1 MPNRCVDFQFL
12 AEPTHVNFGGKVHG
26 GMMMKWMD
34 QAGYACAVGWS
45 GAYCVTVSV
54 GAIRFQKPILVG
66 QIVHLHAQVVHTG
79 ISSIHVF
86 VSADATDPKTAL
98 QCETNHCM
106 ISFVAT
112 DETGKIIPAPK
123 WQPQTANDMLLE
135 RYAIAMKSLSIQAEE
150 MLNFRDASLCLS
162 KWSTN

>member
-34 QAGYACAVGWS
+34 QAGYACAVGWT

-66 QIVHLHAQVVHTG
+66 QLCIYMRKLYTQ
-79 ISSIHVF
+79 
-86 VSADATDPKTAL
+86 AL
-98 QCETNHCM
+98 AAFM
-106 ISFVAT
+106 Y
-112 DETGKIIPAPK
+112 
-123 WQPQTANDMLLE
+123 L
-135 RYAIAMKSLSIQAEE
+135 
-150 MLNFRDASLCLS
+150 
-162 KWSTN
+162 

>member
-1 MPNRCVDFQFL
+1 MPNRSVDFQFL

-54 GAIRFQKPILVG
+54 GAIRFSRPILVG
-66 QIVHLHAQVVHTG
+66 QLVHLKAQVVHTG
-79 ISSIHVF
+79 QTSIHVF
-86 VSADATDPKTAL
+86 VSADATDPKTSA
-98 QCETNHCM
+98 QRETNHCM

-112 DETGKIIPAPK
+112 DEAGHIIQAPQ
-123 WQPQTANDMLLE
+123 WQPVTENDKLLE
-135 RYAIAMKSLSIQAEE
+135 RYAIAMKQLSIQAEQ
-150 MLNFRDASLCLS
+150 MLNERTLDIPP
-162 KWSTN
+162 WN